1 MLMNASHL
9 APSPRYYLLSMALLV
24 AGCAAGSNVI
34 GPENQLEVNNAS
46 DTFQWQVSALSNV
59 TQTLKYTWVNSGTV
73 ANVNQ
78 SSSLGSGSADL
89 RILDAG
95 GVEVYSRD
103 LAQNGTFQTDSGA
116 AGSWTVSVT
125 LTKVN
130 GTLNFRVQK
139 P

>member
-1 MLMNASHL
+1 MNTPHRSH
-9 APSPRYYLLSMALLV
+9 STRYFFLGLALLV
-24 AGCAAGSNVI
+24 AGCAGSTNVI

-46 DTFQWQVSALSNV
+46 DSFQWQVTALSDI
-59 TQTLKYTWVNSGTV
+59 TQTLKYTWVTSGTV

-89 RILDAG
+89 RIVDAAG
-95 GVEVYSRD
+95 KQVYSRG
-103 LAQNGTFQTDSGA
+103 LANNGTFQTAAGA
-116 AGSWTVSVT
+116 AGSWTVTVT
-125 LTKVN
+125 LSEAN